1 MNNKYVLT
9 KLQDITTGF
18 FFEDDKIEEIRC
30 YEEDSLIGNIYVGK
44 ISNILKNIN
53 ALFVDISKDET
64 CYLSLEDYTLDK
76 APKLGQDIIV
86 QITKDKIKT
95 KQASVSMEL
104 SLTGKYIVVNT
115 SSLIGVSSK
124 VKSSLERERLKAI
137 FVRALQSFLSNTSE
151 SIKEAIKDISFGG
164 ILRTDALLIDEQII
178 EEEAI
183 ILLRQL
189 SMIIQKAKYSKP
201 YYLVHEANKLYYDD
215 VIKYIQCDCNVVT
228 DIKELYDQILSD
240 NNIEDKTKLKY
251 HNDNITLSTLYSLNT
266 VVRKALNKNVYLKSG
281 AYLVIEPT
289 EAMTV
294 IDVNSGKAIKGNNK
308 EDIALKI
315 NKEAALE
322 ISRQLKLR
330 NMSGIIIV
338 DFISMKT
345 EGYNE
350 ILMDYLKKCVVRDKI
365 PVSVIDITRL
375 GLVELTR
382 KKVRKPLYQIEKFRG
397 IEWLWY

>member
-397 IEWLWY
+397 IE

>member
-215 VIKYIQCDCNVVT
+215 VIKYIQCDCDVVT

-397 IEWLWY
+397 IE

>member
-189 SMIIQKAKYSKP
+189 SVIIQKAKYSKP

-215 VIKYIQCDCNVVT
+215 VIKYIQCDCDVVT

-240 NNIEDKTKLKY
+240 NNIEDKTKLK
-251 HNDNITLSTLYSLNT
+251 
-266 VVRKALNKNVYLKSG
+266 
-281 AYLVIEPT
+281 
-289 EAMTV
+289 
-294 IDVNSGKAIKGNNK
+294 
-308 EDIALKI
+308 
-315 NKEAALE
+315 
-322 ISRQLKLR
+322 
-330 NMSGIIIV
+330 
-338 DFISMKT
+338 
-345 EGYNE
+345 
-350 ILMDYLKKCVVRDKI
+350 
-365 PVSVIDITRL
+365 
-375 GLVELTR
+375 
-382 KKVRKPLYQIEKFRG
+382 
-397 IEWLWY
+397 

>member
-215 VIKYIQCDCNVVT
+215 VIKYIQCDCDVVT

-375 GLVELTR
+375 GLVEITR

-397 IEWLWY
+397 IE

>member
-375 GLVELTR
+375 GLVEITR

-397 IEWLWY
+397 IE

>member
-183 ILLRQL
+183 ISLRQL

-215 VIKYIQCDCNVVT
+215 VIKYIQCDCDVVT

-397 IEWLWY
+397 IE